1 MIDRV
6 GKRNIL
12 HLLYIVVRLEHI
24 MILFTFVV
32 RYILRRMMRQREP
45 QGDTITTQPTL
56 LMLTHNRIAAGV
68 NTAM

>member
-1 MIDRV
+1 MIKRV

-12 HLLYIVVRLEHI
+12 HLLYIVVRLQHI

-32 RYILRRMMRQREP
+32 RYILRRMMRQWEP
-45 QGDTITTQPTL
+45 QGDTITTQRIL
-56 LMLTHNRIAAGV
+56 LMLTLNRMAAGV